1 MYLKAEFFVI
11 IILITGAGS
20 LVTYFVISNW
30 WSQTHQT
37 IHHGISCSDE
47 LKEFEGNLMVS
58 TRQQTEMIVMSNQTL
73 KKLIDESSY
82 CEFMGL
88 STLYTEN
95 GTYQTLNINLND
107 TKELSVEVNL
117 RNSSVVSYDLSPL
130 TRTYPAS

>member
-1 MYLKAEFFVI
+1 MKAEFFII

-20 LVTYFVISNW
+20 LVTYFIISNW
-30 WSQTHQT
+30 WSQMHQT
-37 IHHGISCSDE
+37 MPHGTSCSDE
-47 LKEFEGNLMVS
+47 LKEFEGNIMVS

-95 GTYQTLNINLND
+95 GTYQALNINLND
-107 TKELSVEVNL
+107 IKELSVEVNL
-117 RNSSVVSYDLSPL
+117 RNSSVVSYDLSHL
-130 TRTYPAS
+130 TRNYPAP